1 MTIDRRMLLAGLAAT
16 TTPSFAAAQGARA
29 AAPMSAFGIDAATLG
44 VRAGSPDDQT
54 NVLQRAIDQAA
65 AARVPLARAPG
76 FPPPPAPGRGAGEK
90 TPGSGGAPGL
100 VWGRGRPLFGAP
112 KADQVTLAG

>member
-16 TTPSFAAAQGARA
+16 ATPSFAAAQGARA

-54 NVLQRAIDQAA
+54 NVLQRAIDQTAA
-65 AARVPLARAPG
+65 ALRWRS
-76 FPPPPAPGRGAGEK
+76 R
-90 TPGSGGAPGL
+90 PGSTAPPTS
-100 VWGRGRPLFGAP
+100 RCRPARKSPASAARPG
-112 KADQVTLAG
+112 